1 MCRLFA
7 MFSSLTRRGWWSD
20 VSSGAHSCCI
30 LSLPSNCLNSRFA
43 SFPGIWVV
51 PVSSSISPSSQFCC
65 CCKVFQHD
73 YIKIMQF
80 TCTLVSRDSV
90 YCLLTFQHLPT
101 QFSAAKWKTISS
113 HTPPEGG
120 VRTKKCYIT
129 FDTIF
134 GRYLPRGTIID
145 GSRKCRMGAFCTIAK
160 NSGEMLKKGLKTGQ
174 NGVNFFSALTHIE

>member
-1 MCRLFA
+1 
-7 MFSSLTRRGWWSD
+7 MFSSSLTRRGWWWSD

-43 SFPGIWVV
+43 SFPGICGLLQCLLLSHHHRNFVAAAN
-51 PVSSSISPSSQFCC
+51 I
-65 CCKVFQHD
+65 FQHD

-113 HTPPEGG
+113 LLW
-120 VRTKKCYIT
+120 VR
-129 FDTIF
+129 
-134 GRYLPRGTIID
+134 R
-145 GSRKCRMGAFCTIAK
+145 
-160 NSGEMLKKGLKTGQ
+160 LKKQRLTCLICWIK
-174 NGVNFFSALTHIE
+174 NICRNFKNIRKQFCVATEPGTMHHQLAPSRP